1 MQKLYVND
9 RRISNNL
16 FEQIIQ
22 TNPNFDKFW
31 FSLEEQYLIK
41 IGNVDKK
48 LVRPS
53 YLSGYGTVNGCA

>member
-31 FSLEEQYLIK
+31 FSLEE
-41 IGNVDKK
+41 
-48 LVRPS
+48 
-53 YLSGYGTVNGCA
+53 